1 MSIHTVADRAGVS
14 ITTVSRV
21 FNRPERVAVRTR
33 DRVLTAARALGFTP
47 NASARTLRTHK
58 SRILGVVLPTLLNP
72 VFAECLDG
80 IADAADAAG
89 YAIVPLVTD
98 YRLDR
103 EAAAIGRLL
112 ARDVDGLIL
121 TVANAARSHSL
132 KGLRA
137 AGRPYVLA
145 YNRHPDHP
153 CVSVDGEA
161 AFEGIVNRLIAMGHR
176 RIAMA
181 SGTLA
186 ASDRARQR
194 HRGFQRGLRRAGLAP
209 GELIEVPFV
218 RATSELSPDPASD
231 PVSARL
237 AQPHRPTALVCSNDL
252 LAVRCIRA
260 ARLVGLAVPQA
271 LSVVG
276 IDGIAIGDDLTPR
289 LSTVV
294 QPNRLI
300 GAACVRTLV
309 DALEAGL
316 APQPV
321 HSLSLPFSFR
331 PGESC
336 GAVQSRTTG
345 VSHHRPKRVAPARST
360 SSNHLQERTRR

>member
-1 MSIHTVADRAGVS
+1 MSIHTVAAHAGVS

-21 FNRPERVAVRTR
+21 FNRPERVAVDTR
-33 DRVLTAARALGFTP
+33 ERVLRAARTLGFTP

-80 IADAADAAG
+80 IAEAADAAG

-98 YRLDR
+98 YELAR
-103 EAAAIGRLL
+103 ESSAIERLL

-121 TVANAARSHSL
+121 TVANAARSPSL
-132 KGLRA
+132 TRLRHA
-137 AGRPYVLA
+137 DARYVLA
-145 YNRHPDHP
+145 YNRHPGHP

-161 AFEGIVNRLIAMGHR
+161 AFTAVVAWLVSLGHR

-181 SGTLA
+181 SGTLV

-194 HRGFQRGLRRAGLAP
+194 HRGFQAGLKLAGLPP
-209 GELIEVPFV
+209 GELIEMPFV
-218 RATSELSPDPASD
+218 QSAVDRISE
-231 PVSARL
+231 RL
-237 AQPHRPTALVCSNDL
+237 ARVDRPTALVCSNDL

-260 ARLVGLAVPQA
+260 ARLAGLAVPQA

-276 IDGIAIGDDLTPR
+276 IDGIAIGEDLTPQ

-294 QPNRLI
+294 QPNRQI
-300 GAACVRTLV
+300 GARCVEVLIAALGR
-309 DALEAGL
+309 DA
-316 APQPV
+316 APTQADSV
-321 HSLSLPFSFR
+321 SLPAFLR
-331 PGESC
+331 EGESC
-336 GAVQSRTTG
+336 SRPVYRAATAPRRQTAG
-345 VSHHRPKRVAPARST
+345 RRPAPEALPPHPSST
-360 SSNHLQERTRR
+360 

>member
-1 MSIHTVADRAGVS
+1 MSIHAVARRAGVS

-21 FNRPERVAVRTR
+21 FNRPERVASVTR
-33 DRVLTAARALGFTP
+33 ERVLAAAQALHFVP
-47 NASARTLRTHK
+47 NASARTLRTQE

-89 YAIVPLVTD
+89 YSIVPLVTD
-98 YRLDR
+98 YDLKR
-103 EAAAIGRLL
+103 EGNAINRLL
-112 ARDVDGLIL
+112 ARDVDGLVV
-121 TVANAARSHSL
+121 TVANASRSSSL
-132 KGLRA
+132 QRLRR
-137 AGRPYVLA
+137 AGASYVLA
-145 YNRHPDHP
+145 YNRHANHP

-161 AFEGIVNRLIAMGHR
+161 AFTQVVAWLVSLGHR

-194 HRGFQRGLRRAGLAP
+194 YRGFQAGMAQAGLPP
-209 GELIEVPFV
+209 GELIEMPFV
-218 RATSELSPDPASD
+218 QTAVDQ
-231 PVSARL
+231 VSARL
-237 AQPHRPTALVCSNDL
+237 ARRDRPTALLCSNDL

-260 ARLVGLAVPQA
+260 ARLAGLAVPED

-276 IDGIAIGDDLTPR
+276 IDGISIGEDLTPR

-300 GAACVRTLV
+300 GQTCVAILVAALQSGRLP
-309 DALEAGL
+309 
-316 APQPV
+316 APSV
-321 HSLSLPFSFR
+321 SSSLPFRMSE
-331 PGESC
+331 GESC
-336 GAVQSRTTG
+336 SAPLPLQS
-345 VSHHRPKRVAPARST
+345 
-360 SSNHLQERTRR
+360 SSPGTRRSLMLRRLSSQKSNTSNRRILP

>member
-1 MSIHTVADRAGVS
+1 MSIHTVAAHAGVS

-21 FNRPERVAVRTR
+21 FNRPERVAVDTR
-33 DRVLTAARALGFTP
+33 ERVIQAARKLGFTP

-80 IADAADAAG
+80 IAEAADAAG

-98 YRLDR
+98 YERAR
-103 EAAAIGRLL
+103 EASAIERLL

-121 TVANAARSHSL
+121 TVANASRSPSLARL
-132 KGLRA
+132 QRA
-137 AGRPYVLA
+137 DARYVLA
-145 YNRHPDHP
+145 YNRHPRHP

-161 AFEGIVNRLIAMGHR
+161 AFTAVVAWLVSLGHR
-176 RIAMA
+176 HIAMA

-194 HRGFQRGLRRAGLAP
+194 HRGFQAGMKQAGLPP
-209 GELIEVPFV
+209 GELIEMPFV
-218 RATSELSPDPASD
+218 QSAVDRISE
-231 PVSARL
+231 RL
-237 AQPHRPTALVCSNDL
+237 ARADRPTALVCSNDL

-260 ARLVGLAVPQA
+260 ARLAGLEVPRQ

-276 IDGIAIGDDLTPR
+276 IDGIAIGEDLTPQ

-294 QPNRLI
+294 QPNREIGRRCVEVLI
-300 GAACVRTLV
+300 AALAR
-309 DALEAGL
+309 EA
-316 APQPV
+316 APTQAD
-321 HSLSLPFSFR
+321 SLSLPAFLR
-331 PGESC
+331 EGESC
-336 GAVQSRTTG
+336 TR
-345 VSHHRPKRVAPARST
+345 APARVAT
-360 SSNHLQERTRR
+360 APRRPTAGHRPMPAATPPHPTDTRGKRR